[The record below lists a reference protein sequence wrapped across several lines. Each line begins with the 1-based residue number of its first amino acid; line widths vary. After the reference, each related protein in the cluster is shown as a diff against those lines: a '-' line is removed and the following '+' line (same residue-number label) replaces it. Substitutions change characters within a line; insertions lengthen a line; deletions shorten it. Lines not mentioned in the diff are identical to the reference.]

1 MATKI
6 SLKQLG
12 EDVLKFIGK
21 GGNSSL
27 DKAIISNVVCGAAP
41 SGTLFKEGQT
51 FTEFAEK
58 LLRKDITPTIST
70 SFSGAGLKE
79 VGTTINGTTMKL
91 SITNLNAVTVPINEI
106 RFYVNNTL
114 VDSQSFVPGQS
125 GYQYIYPN
133 QISENTAVKAELM
146 FNTNQKVSGSGSFT
160 FVYASYYGA
169 TTLSSISDS
178 DATSLAV
185 SFSKSIK
192 NTKAFTWV
200 NITLDDERFC
210 YIFPASFGLLTSIKD
225 GNGFSQLEGYT
236 KVTVNLT
243 SPINGD
249 IVSYHVYFL
258 TDSVTGSGFKQIYA

>member
-12 EDVLKFIGK
+12 EDVLKLIGK
-21 GGNSSL
+21 GGNISL
-27 DKAIISNVVCGAAP
+27 EKDIISNVVCGAAP

-70 SFSGAGLKE
+70 SFSGVGLKE
-79 VGTTINGTTMKL
+79 VGTTVNGIIMNL
-91 SITNLNAVTVPINEI
+91 CITNLNSVTVPINEV
-106 RFYVNNTL
+106 RFYVNNSL
-114 VDSQSFVPGQS
+114 VNSQTFIQEQQN
-125 GYQYIYPN
+125 YQYIYSN
-133 QISENTAVKAELM
+133 EISENTSAKAELVY
-146 FNTNQKVSGSGSFT
+146 NTDQKVSGSGSFT

-169 TTLSSISDS
+169 TTLSSISDVEAS
-178 DATSLAV
+178 SLAAL
-185 SFSKSIK
+185 FIKSIK
-192 NTKAFTWV
+192 NTKSLTWE
-200 NITLDDERFC
+200 NIILDDERFC
-210 YIFPASFGLLTSIKD
+210 YMYPSSFGLLTSIKD

-249 IVSYHVYFL
+249 IVPYYVYFL
-258 TDSVTGSGFKQIYA
+258 ADSVTGSGFKQIYG

>member
-12 EDVLKFIGK
+12 EDVLKLIGK

-27 DKAIISNVVCGAAP
+27 DKAITSNVVCGAAP
-41 SGTLFKEGQT
+41 LGTLFEEGQT

-125 GYQYIYPN
+125 GYQYIYRN

-146 FNTNQKVSGSGSFT
+146 FNTNQ
-160 FVYASYYGA
+160 
-169 TTLSSISDS
+169 
-178 DATSLAV
+178 
-185 SFSKSIK
+185 
-192 NTKAFTWV
+192 NP
-200 NITLDDERFC
+200 
-210 YIFPASFGLLTSIKD
+210 IFHF
-225 GNGFSQLEGYT
+225 
-236 KVTVNLT
+236 
-243 SPINGD
+243 
-249 IVSYHVYFL
+249 
-258 TDSVTGSGFKQIYA
+258 